1 MKEQLGALGGGSR
14 GQGFWRSQTCPKT
27 SPKGVPRSALMARGA
42 GLGDFSEQ
50 PRLPSLS
57 PGGPSVEAMVGLGG
71 YREEGLWVKGY
82 PEEGTN

>member
-1 MKEQLGALGGGSR
+1 
-14 GQGFWRSQTCPKT
+14 
-27 SPKGVPRSALMARGA
+27 MARGA